1 MKREIILAGVGGQGL
16 LSLAAVIT
24 RAAQNEGLC
33 VKQAEVH
40 GMAQRGGTVE
50 SHIRL
55 SDREVYSPLIR
66 EGTAD
71 LILSLE
77 PMEGLRQ
84 IRFLSPEGGF
94 VAGSAPFVNIPNY
107 PPIERILEEIEKIE
121 NHRLIDAPAIARKIG
136 SPRAANMVLLGAAF
150 PFLKLSEEALIEG
163 IESVFAGRLSEEM
176 ISSNIAAFR
185 RGLAEAG

>member
-16 LSLAAVIT
+16 LALAAVIT

-33 VKQAEVH
+33 VKQAGVH

-55 SDREVYSPLIR
+55 SNREVYSPLIR

-71 LILSLE
+71 LILALE

-94 VAGSAPFVNIPNY
+94 VASSAPFVNIPNY
-107 PPIERILEEIEKIE
+107 PPIERVLEEIEKIE